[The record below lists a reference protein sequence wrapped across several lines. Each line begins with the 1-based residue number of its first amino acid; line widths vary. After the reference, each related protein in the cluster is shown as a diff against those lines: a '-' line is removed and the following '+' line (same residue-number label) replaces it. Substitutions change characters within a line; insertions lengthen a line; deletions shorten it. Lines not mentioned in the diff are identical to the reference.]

1 MEVIKMVKLDGQK
14 SQIEYACHSHILQ
27 SSSTVTDRIQ

>member
-14 SQIEYACHSHILQ
+14 SQIEYTCHSQ
-27 SSSTVTDRIQ
+27 TFQCSSTITGRIQ